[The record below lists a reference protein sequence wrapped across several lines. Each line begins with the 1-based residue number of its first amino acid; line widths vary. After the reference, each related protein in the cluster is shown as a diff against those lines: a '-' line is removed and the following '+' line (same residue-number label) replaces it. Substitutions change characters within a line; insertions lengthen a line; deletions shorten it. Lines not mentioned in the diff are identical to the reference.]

1 MPAGAPHGA
10 RPCRKQRPDL
20 ILSPA
25 ARATLEAV
33 SRSRTEPAR
42 RVERAQ
48 ILLGYAAGA
57 SVAAVARTLR
67 TNCPQIERC
76 VAKGLQL
83 GAAAALEDLARP
95 GRPARI
101 PTEARAWLVAVACAQ
116 PRACGYPEELRTLR
130 LLARHARERC
140 VAAGHPSLARVGR
153 GTVCQLL
160 RAHRLRPHQGQDCR
174 ERRDP
179 DCEPQREQ
187 VLLLYQQVQVFREAG
202 AETGET
208 ALAAWVS
215 SDEKPGSPALAG
227 VAPDLAPQPG
237 QHASTGRAYAD
248 QRLGTLTLRAGW
260 DLLAGHVHRA
270 VAERP
275 RSREFGEFWR
285 QLDGAYPPGMP
296 IRVVLDKHSAHTSQ
310 ETRAYPATVANRC
323 EFVFTP
329 QHGAWLNLVESFFSK
344 LTRTLLREIR
354 VETQE
359 ELKLRSEAYLDRVN
373 EGPVA
378 YRWTSQMDE
387 ISGA

>member
-1 MPAGAPHGA
+1 MPF
-10 RPCRKQRPDL
+10 RKQRPDL
-20 ILSPA
+20 ILSPE

-42 RVERAQ
+42 RVERAK

-57 SVAAVARTLR
+57 SVSALARTLR
-67 TNCPQIERC
+67 TNRPKIERC
-76 VAKGLQL
+76 IDKGLQL

-116 PRACGYPEELRTLR
+116 PQEFGYPEELRTLR

-153 GTVCQLL
+153 GTVCKLL
-160 RAHRLRPHQGQDCR
+160 QAHRLRPHKGQYCL

-179 DCEPQREQ
+179 DGEPQREQ

-208 ALAAWVS
+208 TLAAWIS
-215 SDEKPGSPALAG
+215 SDEKPGIQAIAG
-227 VAPDLAPQPG
+227 APPDLAPQPG
-237 QHASTGRAYAD
+237 QHASTGCAYGD
-248 QRLGTLTLRAGW
+248 QRLGTLTLMAGL
-260 DLLAGHVHRA
+260 DLLTGHVHRA
-270 VAERP
+270 VGERP
-275 RSREFGEFWR
+275 RSREFVEFLQ

-296 IRVVLDKHSAHTSQ
+296 IRVVLDNRSAHTAK
-310 ETRAYPATVANRC
+310 ETRTYPATVANRF

-359 ELKLRSEAYLDRVN
+359 ELQLRIEAYLDRVN
-373 EGPVA
+373 EDPVA

-387 ISGA
+387 ISVA